1 MDRSEQAA
9 TVPRPD
15 YGEYWERGLT
25 WGHFLEDEVEKNV
38 ELWKGVYD
46 THRTPEWAVERV
58 EALGGD
64 WRLLTIAEDWC
75 GDASNTV
82 PVVVRFVEAAS
93 NLDLRILKRDENPE
107 LMDNYLT
114 NGSRSIPVVIVLDA
128 DARPVGHWAPRPAE
142 LQEWV
147 VREKRS
153 GERPS
158 KEIYRDARRWYA
170 RDKGE
175 STLRELIEILE
186 RANGGVPESGETQT
200 GDPEYNA

>member
-1 MDRSEQAA
+1 M
-9 TVPRPD
+9 
-15 YGEYWERGLT
+15 
-25 WGHFLEDEVEKNV
+25 
-38 ELWKGVYD
+38 
-46 THRTPEWAVERV
+46 
-58 EALGGD
+58 
-64 WRLLTIAEDWC
+64 LTIAEDWC

-93 NLDLRILKRDENPE
+93 NLDLRILKRDDNTE
-107 LMDNYLT
+107 LMDQYLT

-147 VREKRS
+147 IGEKRA
-153 GERPS
+153 GVRPS
-158 KEIYRDARRWYA
+158 KEIYRDSRRWYA

-186 RANGGVPESGETQT
+186 RAGGGV
-200 GDPEYNA
+200 

>member
-1 MDRSEQAA
+1 MDIPEQTTAEQ
-9 TVPRPD
+9 RLD
-15 YGEYWERGLT
+15 YSDYWDRGLT
-25 WGHFLEDEVEKNV
+25 WSHFLDGEVEKNV
-38 ELWKGVYD
+38 ELWRGVYS
-46 THRTPEWAVERV
+46 THRTPEWAIERA
-58 EALGGD
+58 ESLDGE
-64 WRLLTIAEDWC
+64 WKLLTIAEDWC

-93 NLDLRILKRDENPE
+93 NLDLRIVKRDEAPE

-128 DARPVGHWAPRPAE
+128 DFRPVGHWAPRPAE

-147 VREKRS
+147 VREKRA
-153 GERPS
+153 GLRAA

-175 STLRELIEILE
+175 STLRELLDVID
-186 RANGGVPESGETQT
+186 RASDTPRPR
-200 GDPEYNA
+200 DA

>member
-1 MDRSEQAA
+1 MNRSEPA
-9 TVPRPD
+9 TTASRPD

-25 WGHFLEDEVEKNV
+25 WSHFMENEVEKNV
-38 ELWKGVYD
+38 ELWTGVYN
-46 THRTPEWAVERV
+46 THQTPEWAIERV
-58 EALGGD
+58 EAID
-64 WRLLTIAEDWC
+64 ANWKLLVIAEDWC

-93 NLDLRILKRDENPE
+93 NVELRILKRDENPE
-107 LMDNYLT
+107 LMDRYLT
-114 NGSRSIPVVIVLDA
+114 DGSRSIPVVIVLDG
-128 DARPVGHWAPRPAE
+128 DARAVGHWAPRPAE

-153 GERPS
+153 GARPS
-158 KEIYRDARRWYA
+158 KEIYRDSRRWYA

-186 RANGGVPESGETQT
+186 RVHA
-200 GDPEYNA
+200 